1 MLVDQWTFGSSD
13 ATPTVSVCMPV
24 WNGSRFLERAFD
36 CLAKQTLSAFE
47 IIIVDDGSRDN
58 SSEKAQALMAHHGL
72 QGRVLR
78 TQNQGCEQARDL
90 ACKYAQADIIAPFDC
105 DDYWEP
111 DYLEKMFAA
120 LESHPQI
127 DLVYCDFIEE
137 NTRTGTQQLKSKEA
151 TWVKLPRASQNKDVF
166 RFERGEFFSM
176 LLEGQVLFP
185 PCTMFKRSIYKQVDG
200 YTDIAELK
208 IALDWSFG
216 LRVSRV
222 GTVAFLNRPLLRK
235 YFHGEN
241 VSGDPVRTSSSS
253 LRVVQKLLADK
264 ELTLEQ
270 TQKLRTKGAS
280 LAGHLAYAMR
290 TAHRNRWEALKW
302 SLTSLRYQWN
312 AKAVKLAL
320 TTFLPQSIL
329 DRRASAI
336 S

>member
-1 MLVDQWTFGSSD
+1 MLVNQWIFGSD
-13 ATPTVSVCMPV
+13 VTPVVSVCIPV
-24 WNGSRFLERAFD
+24 YNGSHFLDRAFD
-36 CLAKQTLSAFE
+36 CLAKQTLREFE
-47 IIIVDDGSRDN
+47 VILVDDGSRDN
-58 SSEKAQALMAHHGL
+58 SADKAQALMAHHLL

-78 TQNQGCEQARDL
+78 TLNHGCEQARDL

-111 DYLEKMFAA
+111 EYLEKMCGA
-120 LESHPQI
+120 LTSHPEI

-137 NTRTGTQQLKSKEA
+137 NTRTGSESLKSKEA
-151 TWVKLPRASQNKDVF
+151 TWVHLSKAHQNGDVF
-166 RFERGEFFSM
+166 RFKRGEFFSM

-185 PCTMFKRSIYKQVDG
+185 PCTMFKRSIYQRVEG

-222 GTVAFLNRPLLRK
+222 GTVAFLKRPLLRK
-235 YFHGEN
+235 YLHGEN

-253 LRVVQKLLADK
+253 LRVVQKLLTDR

-270 TQKLRTKGAS
+270 IQKLRTKGAS

-290 TAHRNRWEALKW
+290 TAHRDRWAAFKW
-302 SLTSLRYQWN
+302 SLMSLRYEWN

-320 TTFLPQSIL
+320 TTLVPRSIM
-329 DRRASAI
+329 DRRASAT